1 MTRISVGGALGHLT
15 PDIRHLRVVANSTS
29 GVHRIAMR
37 LLVGVWV
44 PVSALLSIGGM
55 STPQAPTERVE
66 LVQASSGV
74 QVDVNRPRSPFD
86 CELPMGT
93 EWYGSRDRCLQY
105 LCGGKN
111 VYNEYIF
118 DQDNRR
124 RKNPCFGQSPTDFG
138 EKFD

>member
-1 MTRISVGGALGHLT
+1 MRPCFGIRVVLFGLILGGAPLT
-15 PDIRHLRVVANSTS
+15 NAGRALAGDGSAPRATQLAQAAGGPSVV
-29 GVHRIAMR
+29 
-37 LLVGVWV
+37 
-44 PVSALLSIGGM
+44 
-55 STPQAPTERVE
+55 
-66 LVQASSGV
+66 
-74 QVDVNRPRSPFD
+74 VDVNRPRTPFD
-86 CELPMGT
+86 CDLPIGI
-93 EWYGSRDRCLQY
+93 EWYGSRSTCLQY